1 VSTKIADSNNNA
13 PVKIYL
19 VPEGPEKAY
28 SRYWRKNYSHLEATE
43 LATVLAAMRKVAA
56 HIGSNV
62 KPIYWQGMSA
72 SPTNSIILNPAE
84 VRGTYPVSFQKI
96 DLLVGEVVREAFWC
110 IEWSDWVKNQVEQQA
125 SPSTEGIKDYLSSFI
140 SVAEDLYI
148 DEKVSPTVWRFYLS
162 KYWKSIA
169 GEMERD
175 PSLPPS
181 ASSLASVWRK
191 RLLLYTL
198 PPNLHHYYDD
208 LVNILMEYSGTI
220 RQVKN
225 LSTLKERRNRR
236 VEIYLEIW
244 DRISLIIKEWETPP
258 FYPEGVNIYDEGSP
272 NKAKIPVEKGEK
284 EENSDDDDAKEKEE
298 ESSGLEEEL
307 AAQISSKL
315 EEGESDLTEHIS
327 VHINDPQTQKM
338 NTIFSRA
345 VAKCN
350 VSADQSQVR
359 RLKRIFQK
367 QQAFIRRSKKRGI
380 IRNVDMGKIDA
391 RRLYRVPLA
400 DGKIFKR
407 RDISGSDYSWNIN
420 IVADASASMA
430 GRKTTERPW
439 KVAERTFVS
448 LTEAAKGFS
457 NHLEVFGYQEQTR
470 QCNLFRLFQEGELYT
485 IVPSGR
491 TPTGQ
496 AILAAAMLMKK
507 DDRRKMIIHITDGA
521 ANCGINVLDAIEYC
535 QKNKIELITI
545 GCGCNLQT
553 RQFLMERYPRGTVYL
568 MDDIRNLSEGL
579 ENLFRDKLLKK
590 AP

>member
-1 VSTKIADSNNNA
+1 MADSNKDT
-13 PVKIYL
+13 PVNS
-19 VPEGPEKAY
+19 EKAF
-28 SRYWRKNYSHLEATE
+28 SRYWRKNRSHLEATE

-56 HIGSNV
+56 HIGRNV
-62 KPIYWQGMSA
+62 KPVYWRGMSA
-72 SPTNSIILNPAE
+72 SPTDSIVLNPDA
-84 VRGTYPVSFQKI
+84 VQGTYPVPFQKI
-96 DLLVGEVVREAFWC
+96 DVLVGEVVREGFLC
-110 IEWSDWVKNQVEQQA
+110 IEWSDWVTDQVVRKTSFPLEWM
-125 SPSTEGIKDYLSSFI
+125 KDYLSSFI

-148 DEKVSPTVWRFYLS
+148 DERVGPTVWRLYLS

-169 GEMERD
+169 GKLERD

-181 ASSLASVWRK
+181 ASSLACVWRK
-191 RLLLYTL
+191 RLFLQTL
-198 PPNLHHYYDD
+198 PPHLHHYYDD
-208 LVNILMEYSGTI
+208 LVNILTQYSDAI

-225 LSTLKERRNRR
+225 LSTLTERRTRR

-244 DRISLIIKEWETPP
+244 GRISSIIMEWETPP
-258 FYPEGVNIYDEGSP
+258 FYPEGVNIYDEGNP
-272 NKAKIPVEKGEK
+272 NKAEIPELKEKK
-284 EENSDDDDAKEKEE
+284 EENSDGDSDDAKAKEE
-298 ESSGLEEEL
+298 ESPGLEEEL
-307 AAQISSKL
+307 AAEISSKL
-315 EEGESDLTEHIS
+315 DEGTSDLTEHIS
-327 VHINDPQTQKM
+327 VILNDPQTQQM

-345 VAKCN
+345 VARCN

-407 RDISGSDYSWNIN
+407 RDISGTDYSWNIN

-430 GRKTTERPW
+430 GKKATDRPW
-439 KVAERTFVS
+439 QAAEKTFVS

-470 QCNLFRLFQEGELYT
+470 QCNLLRLYQEGELYT
-485 IVPSGR
+485 IAPSGR

-496 AILAAAMLMKK
+496 AIMAAAMLMKK

-521 ANCGINVLDAIEYC
+521 ANCGINVLEAIEYC

-553 RQFLMERYPRGTVYL
+553 KQFLLERYPHGTVYL
-568 MDDIRNLSEGL
+568 MDDIRNLSKGL

-590 AP
+590 AL

>member
-1 VSTKIADSNNNA
+1 MADSNKDT
-13 PVKIYL
+13 PVNS
-19 VPEGPEKAY
+19 EKAF
-28 SRYWRKNYSHLEATE
+28 SRYWRKNRSHLEATE

-56 HIGSNV
+56 HIGRNV
-62 KPIYWQGMSA
+62 KPVYWRGMSA
-72 SPTNSIILNPAE
+72 SPTDSIVLNPDA
-84 VRGTYPVSFQKI
+84 VQGTYPVPFQKI
-96 DLLVGEVVREAFWC
+96 DVLVGEVVREGFLC
-110 IEWSDWVKNQVEQQA
+110 IEWSDWVTDQVVRKTSFPLEWM
-125 SPSTEGIKDYLSSFI
+125 KDYLSSFI

-148 DEKVSPTVWRFYLS
+148 DERVGPTVWRLYLS

-169 GEMERD
+169 GKLERD

-181 ASSLASVWRK
+181 ASSLACVWRK
-191 RLLLYTL
+191 RLFLQTL
-198 PPNLHHYYDD
+198 PPHLHHYYDD
-208 LVNILMEYSGTI
+208 LVNILTQYSDAI

-225 LSTLKERRNRR
+225 LSTITERRTRR

-244 DRISLIIKEWETPP
+244 GRISSIIMEWETPP

-272 NKAKIPVEKGEK
+272 NKAEIPELKEKK
-284 EENSDDDDAKEKEE
+284 EENSDGDSDDAKAKEE
-298 ESSGLEEEL
+298 ESPGLEEEL
-307 AAQISSKL
+307 AAEISSKL
-315 EEGESDLTEHIS
+315 DEGTSDLTEHIS
-327 VHINDPQTQKM
+327 VILNDPQTQQM

-345 VAKCN
+345 VARCN

-407 RDISGSDYSWNIN
+407 RDISGTDYSWNIN

-430 GRKTTERPW
+430 GKKATDRPW
-439 KVAERTFVS
+439 QAAEKTFVS

-470 QCNLFRLFQEGELYT
+470 QCNLLRLYQEGELYT
-485 IVPSGR
+485 IEPSGR

-496 AILAAAMLMKK
+496 AIMAAAMLMKK

-521 ANCGINVLDAIEYC
+521 ANCGINVLEAIEYC

-553 RQFLMERYPRGTVYL
+553 KQFLLERYPHGTVYL
-568 MDDIRNLSEGL
+568 MDDIRNLSKGL

-590 AP
+590 AL

>member
-1 VSTKIADSNNNA
+1 MADSNKDT
-13 PVKIYL
+13 PVNS
-19 VPEGPEKAY
+19 EKAF
-28 SRYWRKNYSHLEATE
+28 SRYWRKNRSHLEATE

-56 HIGSNV
+56 HIGRNV
-62 KPIYWQGMSA
+62 KPVYWRGMSA
-72 SPTNSIILNPAE
+72 SPTDSIVLNPDA
-84 VRGTYPVSFQKI
+84 VQGTYPVPFQKI
-96 DLLVGEVVREAFWC
+96 DVLVGEVVREAFSC
-110 IEWSDWVKNQVEQQA
+110 IEWRDWVTDQVVRKTSFPLEWM
-125 SPSTEGIKDYLSSFI
+125 KDYLSSFI

-148 DEKVSPTVWRFYLS
+148 DERVGPTVWRLYLS

-169 GEMERD
+169 GKLERD

-181 ASSLASVWRK
+181 ASSLACVWRK
-191 RLLLYTL
+191 RLFLQTL
-198 PPNLHHYYDD
+198 PPHLHHYYDD
-208 LVNILMEYSGTI
+208 LVNILTQYSDAI

-225 LSTLKERRNRR
+225 LSTITERRTRR

-244 DRISLIIKEWETPP
+244 GRISSIIMEWETPP

-272 NKAKIPVEKGEK
+272 NKAEIPELKEKK
-284 EENSDDDDAKEKEE
+284 EENSDGDSDDAKAKEE
-298 ESSGLEEEL
+298 ESPGLEEEL
-307 AAQISSKL
+307 AAEISSKL
-315 EEGESDLTEHIS
+315 DEGTSDLTEHLS
-327 VHINDPQTQKM
+327 VILNDPQTQQM

-345 VAKCN
+345 VARCN

-407 RDISGSDYSWNIN
+407 RDISGTDYSWNIN

-430 GRKTTERPW
+430 GKKATDRPW
-439 KVAERTFVS
+439 QAAEKTFVS

-470 QCNLFRLFQEGELYT
+470 QCNLLRLYQEGELYT
-485 IVPSGR
+485 IEPSGR

-496 AILAAAMLMKK
+496 AIMAAAMLMKK

-521 ANCGINVLDAIEYC
+521 ANCGINVLEAIEYC

-553 RQFLMERYPRGTVYL
+553 KQFLLERYPRGTVYL
-568 MDDIRNLSEGL
+568 MDDIRNLSAGL

-590 AP
+590 SL

>member
-1 VSTKIADSNNNA
+1 MADSNKDT
-13 PVKIYL
+13 PVNS
-19 VPEGPEKAY
+19 EKAF
-28 SRYWRKNYSHLEATE
+28 SRYWRKNRSHLEATE

-56 HIGSNV
+56 HIGRNV
-62 KPIYWQGMSA
+62 KPVYWRGMSA
-72 SPTNSIILNPAE
+72 SPTDSIVLNPDA
-84 VRGTYPVSFQKI
+84 VQGTYPVPFQKI
-96 DLLVGEVVREAFWC
+96 DVLVGEVVREGFLC
-110 IEWSDWVKNQVEQQA
+110 IEWSDWVTDQVVRKTSFPLEWM
-125 SPSTEGIKDYLSSFI
+125 KDYLSSFI

-148 DEKVSPTVWRFYLS
+148 DERVGPTVWRLYLS
-162 KYWKSIA
+162 RYWKSIA
-169 GEMERD
+169 GKLERD

-181 ASSLASVWRK
+181 ASSLACVWRK
-191 RLLLYTL
+191 RLFLQTL
-198 PPNLHHYYDD
+198 PPHLHHYYDD
-208 LVNILMEYSGTI
+208 LVNILTQYSDAI

-225 LSTLKERRNRR
+225 LSTLTERRTRR

-244 DRISLIIKEWETPP
+244 GRISSIIMEWETPP
-258 FYPEGVNIYDEGSP
+258 FYPEGVNIYDEGNP
-272 NKAKIPVEKGEK
+272 NKAEIPELKEKK
-284 EENSDDDDAKEKEE
+284 EENSDGDSDDAKAKEE
-298 ESSGLEEEL
+298 ESPGLEEEL
-307 AAQISSKL
+307 AAEISSKL
-315 EEGESDLTEHIS
+315 DEGTSDLTEHIS
-327 VHINDPQTQKM
+327 VILNDPQTQQM

-345 VAKCN
+345 VARCN

-407 RDISGSDYSWNIN
+407 RDISGTDYSWNIN

-430 GRKTTERPW
+430 GKKATDRPW
-439 KVAERTFVS
+439 QAAEKTFVS

-470 QCNLFRLFQEGELYT
+470 QCNLLRLYQEGELYT
-485 IVPSGR
+485 IAPSGR

-496 AILAAAMLMKK
+496 AIMAAAMLMKK

-521 ANCGINVLDAIEYC
+521 ANCGINVLEAIEYC

-553 RQFLMERYPRGTVYL
+553 KQFLLERYPHGTVYL
-568 MDDIRNLSEGL
+568 MDDIRNLSKGL

-590 AP
+590 AL

>member
-1 VSTKIADSNNNA
+1 MADSNKDT
-13 PVKIYL
+13 PVNS
-19 VPEGPEKAY
+19 EKAF
-28 SRYWRKNYSHLEATE
+28 SRYWRKNRSHLEATE

-56 HIGSNV
+56 HIGRNV
-62 KPIYWQGMSA
+62 KPVYWRGMSA
-72 SPTNSIILNPAE
+72 SPTDSIVLNPDA
-84 VRGTYPVSFQKI
+84 VQGTYPVPFQKI
-96 DLLVGEVVREAFWC
+96 DVLVGEVVREGFLC
-110 IEWSDWVKNQVEQQA
+110 IEWSDWVTDQVVRKTSFPLEWM
-125 SPSTEGIKDYLSSFI
+125 KDYLSSFI

-148 DEKVSPTVWRFYLS
+148 DERVGPTVWRLYLS

-169 GEMERD
+169 GKLERD

-181 ASSLASVWRK
+181 ASSLACVWRK
-191 RLLLYTL
+191 RLFLQTL
-198 PPNLHHYYDD
+198 PPHLHHYYDD
-208 LVNILMEYSGTI
+208 LVNILTQYSDAI

-225 LSTLKERRNRR
+225 LSTITERRTRR

-244 DRISLIIKEWETPP
+244 GRISSIIMEWETPP
-258 FYPEGVNIYDEGSP
+258 FYPEGVNIYDEGNP
-272 NKAKIPVEKGEK
+272 NKAEIPELKEKK
-284 EENSDDDDAKEKEE
+284 EENSDGDSDDAKAKEE
-298 ESSGLEEEL
+298 ESPGLEEEL
-307 AAQISSKL
+307 AAEISSKL
-315 EEGESDLTEHIS
+315 DEGTSDLTEHIS
-327 VHINDPQTQKM
+327 VILNDPQTQQM

-345 VAKCN
+345 VARCN

-380 IRNVDMGKIDA
+380 IRNVEMGKIDA
-391 RRLYRVPLA
+391 RRLYRVPLS

-407 RDISGSDYSWNIN
+407 RDISGTDYSWNIN

-430 GRKTTERPW
+430 GKKATDRPW
-439 KVAERTFVS
+439 QAAEKTFVS

-470 QCNLFRLFQEGELYT
+470 QCNLLRLYQEGELYT
-485 IVPSGR
+485 IAPSGR

-496 AILAAAMLMKK
+496 AIMAAAMLMKK

-521 ANCGINVLDAIEYC
+521 ANCGINVLEAIEYC

-553 RQFLMERYPRGTVYL
+553 KQFLLERYPHGTVYL
-568 MDDIRNLSEGL
+568 MDDIRNLSKGL

-590 AP
+590 SL

>member
-1 VSTKIADSNNNA
+1 MADSNNHE
-13 PVKIYL
+13 PVN
-19 VPEGPEKAY
+19 PEKAY
-28 SRYWRKNYSHLEATE
+28 STYWRKNYSHLEATE
-43 LATVLAAMRKVAA
+43 LASVLAAMRKVAA
-56 HIGSNV
+56 HIGINV
-62 KPIYWQGMSA
+62 KPVYWQGMSA
-72 SPTNSIILNPAE
+72 SPTNSIILDPAE
-84 VRGTYPVSFQKI
+84 VRGTYPVPFPKI
-96 DLLVGEVVREAFWC
+96 DVLVGEVVREAFSC
-110 IEWSDWVKNQVEQQA
+110 IEWSDWVRNQVVQQT
-125 SPSTEGIKDYLSSFI
+125 SFPLEWMKDYLGSFI

-148 DEKVSPTVWRFYLS
+148 DERVGPTVWRFYLS

-169 GEMERD
+169 GKMGRD

-181 ASSLASVWRK
+181 APSLATVWRE
-191 RLLLYTL
+191 RLFLQTL
-198 PPNLHHYYDD
+198 PPHLHHYYDD
-208 LVNILMEYSGTI
+208 PISILMEYADTI

-225 LSTLKERRNRR
+225 LSTLTERRDGR

-244 DRISLIIKEWETPP
+244 NRISSIIMEWETPP
-258 FYPEGVNIYDEGSP
+258 FHEEGVSIYDEGSP
-272 NKAKIPVEKGEK
+272 NKANIPELKGKK
-284 EENSDDDDAKEKEE
+284 EENSNGDSDNAKEKEE
-298 ESSGLEEEL
+298 ESPGLDEEL
-307 AAQISSKL
+307 AAEINSKL

-327 VHINDPQTQKM
+327 VAINDPRTKQM

-345 VAKCN
+345 AARCN

-367 QQAFIRRSKKRGI
+367 QQAVIRRSKKRGI
-380 IRNVDMGKIDA
+380 IRNVEMGKIDA

-407 RDISGSDYSWNIN
+407 RDISGTDYSWNIN

-430 GRKTTERPW
+430 GKKSTDRPW
-439 KVAERTFVS
+439 KVAEKTFVS

-457 NHLEVFGYQEQTR
+457 NHLEVFGYQERGR

-485 IVPSGR
+485 IAPSGQ

-507 DDRRKMIIHITDGA
+507 DERRKLIIHITDGA
-521 ANCGINVLDAIEYC
+521 ANCGVNVLDAIDYC
-535 QKNKIELITI
+535 RKNNIELITI

-553 RQFLMERYPRGTVYL
+553 RQFLLERYPRGSVYL
-568 MDDIRNLSEGL
+568 MDDIRSLPQGL
-579 ENLFRDKLLKK
+579 EHLFRDRLLKK

>member
-1 VSTKIADSNNNA
+1 MADSNKDT
-13 PVKIYL
+13 PVNS
-19 VPEGPEKAY
+19 EKAY

-43 LATVLAAMRKVAA
+43 LTTVLAAMRKVAA
-56 HIGSNV
+56 HIGRNV
-62 KPIYWQGMSA
+62 KPVYWRGMSA
-72 SPTNSIILNPAE
+72 SPTDSIVLNPDA
-84 VRGTYPVSFQKI
+84 VQGTYPVPFQKI
-96 DLLVGEVVREAFWC
+96 DVLVGEVVREAFSC
-110 IEWSDWVKNQVEQQA
+110 IEWTDWVTDQVVRKTSFPLEWM
-125 SPSTEGIKDYLSSFI
+125 KDYLSSFI

-148 DEKVSPTVWRFYLS
+148 DERVGPTVWRLYLS
-162 KYWKSIA
+162 RYWKSIA
-169 GEMERD
+169 GKLERD

-181 ASSLASVWRK
+181 ASSLACVWRE
-191 RLLLYTL
+191 RLFLQTL
-198 PPNLHHYYDD
+198 PPHLHHYYDD
-208 LVNILMEYSGTI
+208 LVNILTQYSDAI

-225 LSTLKERRNRR
+225 LSTITERRTRR
-236 VEIYLEIW
+236 VEIYLDIW
-244 DRISLIIKEWETPP
+244 GRISSIIMEWETPP
-258 FYPEGVNIYDEGSP
+258 FYPEGVNIYDEGNP
-272 NKAKIPVEKGEK
+272 NKAEIPELKEKK
-284 EENSDDDDAKEKEE
+284 EDNSDGDSDDAKEKEE
-298 ESSGLEEEL
+298 ESPGLEEEL
-307 AAQISSKL
+307 AAEISSRL
-315 EEGESDLTEHIS
+315 DEGTSDLTEHLS
-327 VHINDPQTQKM
+327 VILNDPQTQQM

-345 VAKCN
+345 VARCN

-391 RRLYRVPLA
+391 RRLYRVPLS

-407 RDISGSDYSWNIN
+407 RDISGTDYSWNIN

-430 GRKTTERPW
+430 GKKATDRPW
-439 KVAERTFVS
+439 QAAEKTFVS

-470 QCNLFRLFQEGELYT
+470 QCNLLRLYQEGELYT
-485 IVPSGR
+485 IEPSGR

-496 AILAAAMLMKK
+496 AIMAAAMLMKK

-521 ANCGINVLDAIEYC
+521 ANCGINVLEAIEYC

-553 RQFLMERYPRGTVYL
+553 KQFLLERYPHGTVYL
-568 MDDIRNLSEGL
+568 MDDIRNLSAGL

>member
-1 VSTKIADSNNNA
+1 MADSNKDT
-13 PVKIYL
+13 PVNS
-19 VPEGPEKAY
+19 EKAY

-43 LATVLAAMRKVAA
+43 LTTVLAAMRKVAA
-56 HIGSNV
+56 HIGRNV
-62 KPIYWQGMSA
+62 KPVYWRGMSA
-72 SPTNSIILNPAE
+72 SPTDSIVLNPDA
-84 VRGTYPVSFQKI
+84 VQGTYPVPFQKI
-96 DLLVGEVVREAFWC
+96 DVLVGEVVREAFSC
-110 IEWSDWVKNQVEQQA
+110 IEWTDWVTDQVVRKTSFPLEWM
-125 SPSTEGIKDYLSSFI
+125 KDYLSSFI

-148 DEKVSPTVWRFYLS
+148 DERVGPTVWRLYLS
-162 KYWKSIA
+162 RYWKSIA
-169 GEMERD
+169 GKLERD

-181 ASSLASVWRK
+181 ASSLACVWRK
-191 RLLLYTL
+191 RLFLQTL
-198 PPNLHHYYDD
+198 PPHLHHYYDD
-208 LVNILMEYSGTI
+208 LVNILTQYSDAI

-225 LSTLKERRNRR
+225 LSTITERRTRR

-244 DRISLIIKEWETPP
+244 GRISSIIMEWETPP
-258 FYPEGVNIYDEGSP
+258 FYPEGVNIYDEGNP
-272 NKAKIPVEKGEK
+272 NKAEIPELKEKK
-284 EENSDDDDAKEKEE
+284 EDNSDGDSDDAKEKEE
-298 ESSGLEEEL
+298 ESPGLEEEL
-307 AAQISSKL
+307 AAEISSRL
-315 EEGESDLTEHIS
+315 DEGTSDLTEHLS
-327 VHINDPQTQKM
+327 VILNDPQTQQM

-345 VAKCN
+345 VARCN

-391 RRLYRVPLA
+391 RRLYRVPLS

-407 RDISGSDYSWNIN
+407 RDISGTDYSWNIN

-430 GRKTTERPW
+430 GKKATDRPW
-439 KVAERTFVS
+439 QAAEKTFVS

-470 QCNLFRLFQEGELYT
+470 QCNLLRLYQEGELYT
-485 IVPSGR
+485 IEPSGR

-496 AILAAAMLMKK
+496 AIMAAAMLMKK

-521 ANCGINVLDAIEYC
+521 ANCGINVLEAIEYC

-553 RQFLMERYPRGTVYL
+553 KQFLLERYPRGTVYL
-568 MDDIRNLSEGL
+568 MDDIRNLSAGL

>member
-1 VSTKIADSNNNA
+1 MADSNKDT
-13 PVKIYL
+13 PVNS
-19 VPEGPEKAY
+19 EKAF
-28 SRYWRKNYSHLEATE
+28 SRYWRKNRSHLEATE

-56 HIGSNV
+56 HIGRNV
-62 KPIYWQGMSA
+62 KPVYWRGMSA
-72 SPTNSIILNPAE
+72 SPTDSIVLNPDA
-84 VRGTYPVSFQKI
+84 VQGTYPVPFQKI
-96 DLLVGEVVREAFWC
+96 DVLVGEVVREGFLC
-110 IEWSDWVKNQVEQQA
+110 IEWSDWVTDQVVRKTSFPLEWM
-125 SPSTEGIKDYLSSFI
+125 KDYLSSFI

-148 DEKVSPTVWRFYLS
+148 DERVGPTVWRLYLS

-169 GEMERD
+169 GKLERD

-181 ASSLASVWRK
+181 ASSLACVWRK
-191 RLLLYTL
+191 RLFLQTL
-198 PPNLHHYYDD
+198 PPHLHHYYDD
-208 LVNILMEYSGTI
+208 LVNILTQYSDAI

-225 LSTLKERRNRR
+225 LSTLTERRTRR

-244 DRISLIIKEWETPP
+244 GRISSIIMEWETPP
-258 FYPEGVNIYDEGSP
+258 FYPEGVNIYDEGNP
-272 NKAKIPVEKGEK
+272 NKAEIPELKEKK
-284 EENSDDDDAKEKEE
+284 EDNSDDAKEKEE
-298 ESSGLEEEL
+298 ESPGLEEEL
-307 AAQISSKL
+307 APEISSRL
-315 EEGESDLTEHIS
+315 DDGTSDLTEHLS
-327 VHINDPQTQKM
+327 VILNDPQTQQM

-345 VAKCN
+345 VARCN

-407 RDISGSDYSWNIN
+407 RDISGTDYSWNIN

-430 GRKTTERPW
+430 GKKATDRPW
-439 KVAERTFVS
+439 QAAEKTFVS

-470 QCNLFRLFQEGELYT
+470 QCSLLRLYQEGELYT
-485 IVPSGR
+485 IEPSGR

-496 AILAAAMLMKK
+496 AIMAAAMLMKK

-521 ANCGINVLDAIEYC
+521 ANCGINVLEAIEYC

-553 RQFLMERYPRGTVYL
+553 KQFLLERYPHGTVYL
-568 MDDIRNLSEGL
+568 MDDIRNLSKGL

-590 AP
+590 AL

>member
-1 VSTKIADSNNNA
+1 MADSNKDT
-13 PVKIYL
+13 PVNS
-19 VPEGPEKAY
+19 EKAY

-43 LATVLAAMRKVAA
+43 LTTVLAAMRKVAA
-56 HIGSNV
+56 HIGRNV
-62 KPIYWQGMSA
+62 KPVYWRGMSA
-72 SPTNSIILNPAE
+72 SPTDSIVLNPDA
-84 VRGTYPVSFQKI
+84 VQGTYPVPFQKI
-96 DLLVGEVVREAFWC
+96 DVLVGEVVREGFLC
-110 IEWSDWVKNQVEQQA
+110 IEWSDWVTDQVVRKTSFPLEWM
-125 SPSTEGIKDYLSSFI
+125 KDYLSSFI

-148 DEKVSPTVWRFYLS
+148 DERVGPTVWRLYLS

-169 GEMERD
+169 GKLERD

-181 ASSLASVWRK
+181 ASSLACVWRK
-191 RLLLYTL
+191 RLFLQTL
-198 PPNLHHYYDD
+198 PPHLHHYYDD
-208 LVNILMEYSGTI
+208 LVNILTQYSDAI

-225 LSTLKERRNRR
+225 LSTITERRTRR

-244 DRISLIIKEWETPP
+244 GRISSIIMEWETPP
-258 FYPEGVNIYDEGSP
+258 FYPEGVNIYDEGNP
-272 NKAKIPVEKGEK
+272 NKAEIPELKEKK
-284 EENSDDDDAKEKEE
+284 EENSDGDSDDAKEKEE
-298 ESSGLEEEL
+298 ESPGLEEEL
-307 AAQISSKL
+307 AAEISSRL
-315 EEGESDLTEHIS
+315 DEGTSDLTEHLS
-327 VHINDPQTQKM
+327 VILNDPQTQQM

-345 VAKCN
+345 VARCN

-391 RRLYRVPLA
+391 RRLYRVPLS

-407 RDISGSDYSWNIN
+407 RDISGTDYSWNIN

-430 GRKTTERPW
+430 GKKATDRPW
-439 KVAERTFVS
+439 QAAEKTFVS

-470 QCNLFRLFQEGELYT
+470 QCNLLRLYQEGELYT
-485 IVPSGR
+485 IEPSGR

-496 AILAAAMLMKK
+496 AIMAAAMLMKK

-521 ANCGINVLDAIEYC
+521 ANCGINVLEAIEYC

-553 RQFLMERYPRGTVYL
+553 KQFLLERYPHGTVYL
-568 MDDIRNLSEGL
+568 MDDIRNLSKGL

-590 AP
+590 AL

>member
-1 VSTKIADSNNNA
+1 MADSNKDT
-13 PVKIYL
+13 PVNS
-19 VPEGPEKAY
+19 EKAY

-43 LATVLAAMRKVAA
+43 LTTVLAAMRKVAA

-62 KPIYWQGMSA
+62 KPVYWQGMSV
-72 SPTNSIILNPAE
+72 SPTDSIILNPDA
-84 VRGTYPVSFQKI
+84 VQGTYPVPFQKI
-96 DLLVGEVVREAFWC
+96 DVLVGEVVREGFLC
-110 IEWSDWVKNQVEQQA
+110 IEWSDWVKDQVVRKTSIPVEWM
-125 SPSTEGIKDYLSSFI
+125 KDYLSSFI

-148 DEKVSPTVWRFYLS
+148 DERVGPTVWRLYLS

-169 GEMERD
+169 GKIERD

-181 ASSLASVWRK
+181 ASSLACVWRK
-191 RLLLYTL
+191 RLFLQTL
-198 PPNLHHYYDD
+198 PPHLHHYYDD
-208 LVNILMEYSGTI
+208 LVNILTQYSDAI

-225 LSTLKERRNRR
+225 LSTLTEKRNRR

-244 DRISLIIKEWETPP
+244 GRISSIIMEWETPP

-272 NKAKIPVEKGEK
+272 NKAEIPELKEKK
-284 EENSDDDDAKEKEE
+284 EENSDGDSDDAKANEE
-298 ESSGLEEEL
+298 ESPGLEEEL

-315 EEGESDLTEHIS
+315 DEGTSDLTEHLS
-327 VHINDPQTQKM
+327 VILNDPQTQQM

-345 VAKCN
+345 VARCN

-407 RDISGSDYSWNIN
+407 RDISGTDYSWNIN

-430 GRKTTERPW
+430 GKKATDRPW
-439 KVAERTFVS
+439 QAAEKTFVS

-470 QCNLFRLFQEGELYT
+470 QCNLLRLYQEGELYT
-485 IVPSGR
+485 IAPSGR

-496 AILAAAMLMKK
+496 AIMAAAMLMKK

-521 ANCGINVLDAIEYC
+521 ANCGINVLEAIEYC

-553 RQFLMERYPRGTVYL
+553 KQFLLERYPHGTVYL
-568 MDDIRNLSEGL
+568 MDDIRNLSKGL

>member
-1 VSTKIADSNNNA
+1 MADSNKDT
-13 PVKIYL
+13 PVNS
-19 VPEGPEKAY
+19 EKAF
-28 SRYWRKNYSHLEATE
+28 SRYWRKNRSHLEATE

-56 HIGSNV
+56 HIGRNV
-62 KPIYWQGMSA
+62 KPVYWRGMSA
-72 SPTNSIILNPAE
+72 SPTDSIVLNPDA
-84 VRGTYPVSFQKI
+84 VQGTYPVPFQKI
-96 DLLVGEVVREAFWC
+96 DVLVGEVVREGFLC
-110 IEWSDWVKNQVEQQA
+110 IEWSDWVTDQVVRKTSFPLEWM
-125 SPSTEGIKDYLSSFI
+125 KDYLSSFI

-148 DEKVSPTVWRFYLS
+148 DERVGPTVWRLYLS

-169 GEMERD
+169 GKLERD

-181 ASSLASVWRK
+181 ASSLACVWRK
-191 RLLLYTL
+191 RLFLQTL
-198 PPNLHHYYDD
+198 PPHLHHYYDD
-208 LVNILMEYSGTI
+208 LVNILTQYSDAI

-225 LSTLKERRNRR
+225 LSTLTERRTRR

-244 DRISLIIKEWETPP
+244 GRISSIIMEWETPP
-258 FYPEGVNIYDEGSP
+258 FYPEGVNIYDEGNP
-272 NKAKIPVEKGEK
+272 NKAEIPELKEKK
-284 EENSDDDDAKEKEE
+284 EENSDGDSDDAKAKEE
-298 ESSGLEEEL
+298 ESPGLEEEL
-307 AAQISSKL
+307 AAEISSKL
-315 EEGESDLTEHIS
+315 DEGTSDLTEHIS
-327 VHINDPQTQKM
+327 VILNDPQTQQM

-345 VAKCN
+345 VARCN

-407 RDISGSDYSWNIN
+407 RDISGTDYSWNIN

-430 GRKTTERPW
+430 GKKATDRPW
-439 KVAERTFVS
+439 QAAEKTFVS

-470 QCNLFRLFQEGELYT
+470 QCNLLRLYQEGELYT
-485 IVPSGR
+485 IAPSGR

-496 AILAAAMLMKK
+496 AIMAAAMLMKK

-521 ANCGINVLDAIEYC
+521 ANCGINVLEAIEYC

-553 RQFLMERYPRGTVYL
+553 KQFLLERYPRGTVYL
-568 MDDIRNLSEGL
+568 MDDIRNLSAGL

-590 AP
+590 SL

>member
-1 VSTKIADSNNNA
+1 MADSNKDT
-13 PVKIYL
+13 PVNS
-19 VPEGPEKAY
+19 EKAF
-28 SRYWRKNYSHLEATE
+28 SRYWRKNRSHLEATE

-56 HIGSNV
+56 HIGRNV
-62 KPIYWQGMSA
+62 KPVYWRGMSA
-72 SPTNSIILNPAE
+72 SPTDSIVLNPDA
-84 VRGTYPVSFQKI
+84 VQGTYPVPFQKI
-96 DLLVGEVVREAFWC
+96 DVLVGEVVREGFLC
-110 IEWSDWVKNQVEQQA
+110 IEWSDWVTDQVVRKTSFPLEWM
-125 SPSTEGIKDYLSSFI
+125 KDYLSSFI

-148 DEKVSPTVWRFYLS
+148 DERVGPTVWRLYLS
-162 KYWKSIA
+162 RYWKSIA
-169 GEMERD
+169 GKLERD

-181 ASSLASVWRK
+181 ASSLACVWRK
-191 RLLLYTL
+191 RLFLQTL
-198 PPNLHHYYDD
+198 PPHLHHYYDD
-208 LVNILMEYSGTI
+208 LVNILTQYSDAI

-225 LSTLKERRNRR
+225 LSTITERRTRR

-244 DRISLIIKEWETPP
+244 GRISSIIMEWETPP
-258 FYPEGVNIYDEGSP
+258 FYPEGVNIYDEGNP
-272 NKAKIPVEKGEK
+272 NKAEIPELKEKK
-284 EENSDDDDAKEKEE
+284 EDNSDGDSDDAKEKEE
-298 ESSGLEEEL
+298 ESPGLEEEL
-307 AAQISSKL
+307 AAEISSRL
-315 EEGESDLTEHIS
+315 DEGTSDLTEHLS
-327 VHINDPQTQKM
+327 VILNDPQTQQM

-345 VAKCN
+345 VARCN

-407 RDISGSDYSWNIN
+407 RDISGTDYSWNIN

-430 GRKTTERPW
+430 GKKATDRPW
-439 KVAERTFVS
+439 QAAEKTFVS

-470 QCNLFRLFQEGELYT
+470 QCNLLRLYQEGELYT
-485 IVPSGR
+485 IAPSGR

-496 AILAAAMLMKK
+496 AIMAAAMLMKK

-521 ANCGINVLDAIEYC
+521 ANCGINVLEAIEYC

-553 RQFLMERYPRGTVYL
+553 KQFLLERYPHGTVYL

-590 AP
+590 SL